1 MDIQQLLSKW
11 LNNEI
16 TTKELAEWYR
26 NNYKDKNIDAE
37 LAAMLE
43 KEWDNEDRL
52 EAIRYSPE
60 QLQQLVTNVL
70 KGGEVKVEPGR
81 QATARRGRVYWLK
94 MGSVAAAIV
103 VFVFAGAVVWQLY
116 KPKKQIAAERVAA
129 DIAPG
134 TNKAVLTLANGSR
147 VLLDSTGSQVIYQG
161 NTVIKQSVGGKLA
174 YSGNNGSPDGG
185 AGSYGSV
192 AMMQYN
198 TLATPKGGMFQLTL
212 PDGTKAWLNSASSI
226 RYPVA
231 FNANERVVETS
242 GEVYLEIVHN
252 AKVPFRIKTRTAMIE
267 DIGTAMDICD
277 YPDEKSA
284 TVTLAQGAA
293 KVLNLTGNKKEIL
306 KAGQQGLLDGSS
318 LDVQEVDVESIT
330 AWRSGYFRFNN
341 EDIVS
346 VMKKLS
352 RWYDIKVEYQG
363 NISPDNYT
371 GTISMHRNIS
381 NVLDMLGYS
390 QTVHFKIVDQ
400 KVIVGP

>member
-1 MDIQQLLSKW
+1 MDIQQLLSQW

-16 TTKELAEWYR
+16 TTKELAEWYH
-26 NNYKDKNIDAE
+26 NNYEGKNIDAE
-37 LAAMLE
+37 LSAMLE
-43 KEWDNEDRL
+43 KEWDNEDRPEEL
-52 EAIRYSPE
+52 HYSSG

-70 KGGEVKVEPGR
+70 KGGDVKIASGR
-81 QATARRGRVYWLK
+81 RAAGRTGRVYWLRI
-94 MGSVAAAIV
+94 GRLAAA
-103 VFVFAGAVVWQLY
+103 VFVFVFTGVVVWQLY
-116 KPKKQIAAERVAA
+116 KPKKQNRTEQLAA

-134 TNKAVLTLANGSR
+134 TNKAVLTLANGSQ
-147 VLLDSTGSQVIYQG
+147 VLLDSAGSQVIYQG
-161 NTVIKQSVGGKLA
+161 NAVIKQSAGGKLA
-174 YSGNNGSPDGG
+174 YSGDNGSSDAG
-185 AGSYGSV
+185 ADATV
-192 AMMQYN
+192 AKMQYN
-198 TLATPKGGMFQLTL
+198 TLATPKGGTFQLTL
-212 PDGTKAWLNSASSI
+212 PDGTKAWLNSSSFI

-267 DIGTAMDICD
+267 DVGTAMDICD

-284 TVTLAQGAA
+284 TVTLAEGAA
-293 KVLNLTGNKKEIL
+293 KVLDLTSNKKEVL
-306 KAGQQGLLDGSS
+306 KAGQQGLLNGSS
-318 LDVQEVDVESIT
+318 LDVQEVDVEAVT
-330 AWRSGYFRFNN
+330 AWKNGYFRFNN

-346 VMKKLS
+346 VMRKLS

-363 NISPDNYT
+363 IISPDNYT

-381 NVLDMLGYS
+381 NVLDMLAYS